1 MRLVEKQRPVR
12 HVPADLPP
20 FFEFEDTEEEELVPE
35 KVTQSEEEIG
45 EAAPELNLENSMEE
59 IASVEDTSEDESKSE
74 AE

>member
-1 MRLVEKQRPVR
+1 MRLVEKQRPAR

-20 FFEFEDTEEEELVPE
+20 FFEFEETEEEELVPE

-45 EAAPELNLENSMEE
+45 EAAPEVDPENSTEE
-59 IASVEDTSEDESKSE
+59 IASVEETSEDESKSE